1 MSVFSKWFGRAGS
14 DGEGPGKMS
23 RKKFYGLA
31 AAVLLGISLIILG
44 SGDGQEPP
52 PPAGGKRTDS
62 AGAAVEQVV
71 RHNTM
76 MAEEE
81 EALAVKLQ
89 AMLESIEGSG
99 KVKVTVRLASSA
111 RETFATNTTA
121 GRKNTLEKDQGG
133 GNRTINE
140 NTDSTQIVI
149 AKNGKGDLPVIE
161 METAS
166 RIAGVLVVAGGASN
180 PRVKENL
187 FNAVRVSLNADPH
200 KILVLPGEGG
210 GKR

>member
-1 MSVFSKWFGRAGS
+1 MSVFSEWFGKAGS
-14 DGEGPGKMS
+14 DGGGPGKIS

-44 SGDGQEPP
+44 SGDGREPP
-52 PPAGGKRTDS
+52 STAGGKKTDP
-62 AGAAVEQVV
+62 AGTAVEQTV
-71 RHNTM
+71 RHSTM
-76 MAEEE
+76 MGEEE
-81 EALAVKLQ
+81 EALAAKLQ

-99 KVKVTVRLASSA
+99 EVKVTVRLASSA
-111 RETFATNTTA
+111 RETFATNSTA

-133 GNRTINE
+133 GTRTISE
-140 NTDSTQIVI
+140 NTDSTQLVI
-149 AKNGKGDLPVIE
+149 ARNGNGDLPVVE

-200 KILVLPGEGG
+200 KILVLPGGGG